1 MPNILSLAKQRLA
14 CLRKKID
21 CGFHSMKKC
30 QEIIDL
36 QLKYGYEKRVEQCS
50 DESKPKIYWYLPHYS
65 AIHPHKDKTYC
76 L

>member
-1 MPNILSLAKQRLA
+1 
-14 CLRKKID
+14 
-21 CGFHSMKKC
+21 MKKY
-30 QEIIDL
+30 QEIINL
-36 QLKYGYEKRVEQCS
+36 QLKYGYRKRVEQSS